1 MTQITDKQRKD
12 MEDIVNLLGSIRGRH
27 TELVTVLIPAETNI
41 YTVLRQLEAEA
52 STADNIKSKQ
62 TRTAVIDSIEMIIR
76 ELKNYRQTPKNGLA
90 LYAGN
95 ISETEGKQDIKLWA
109 FEPPKPLRVRIYRC
123 DQVFIVEP
131 LQEMLDVEEVYG
143 LLVMDRKE
151 ATFGVLEGKQ
161 IKMLRHLISHVPGK
175 YKAGGQCLSPDTLI
189 MKDDG
194 EIIQMKDSHNPL
206 LIVSENFNTE
216 KTEQTPLITKWENNK
231 ELYKIITC
239 YPRFEIKS
247 SKDHLFFVRTDRG
260 VEEKPLSEIREGDY
274 LLMPEKINLDL
285 KKQKLLFTPS
295 IKRESQ
301 IKQIKIKEEMDE
313 NLAKIAGYYL
323 GDGNWEIDRITFS
336 EQRKEVAEYYI
347 RLIRSYFNIGP
358 SLRFREEKNYYQIR
372 VGSRIVSQLFKYLFA
387 EENKTLNQS
396 IPSIILRSPDSVLA
410 SFISGL
416 FDAEGY
422 VSSSRIAL
430 GINNYIL
437 TKQLQFSLLRLGI
450 ISSLLEYDNRRNPY
464 SEGTRYTIEIADIES
479 IKRFNESVGF
489 SSKEKQEKVRNLIK
503 NRSSK
508 NKVRQI
514 AVNGKEVARI
524 IRNSGLT
531 TTQFMCPDFFVNKK
545 QMSKEVFKKN
555 ILNKIDNPELK
566 RRLEMFYLSNLIAV
580 KIKSIKS
587 TGIEKTIDIET
598 KSHNFIANG
607 LIVHNSAQRFE
618 RIREGMAKEFFKEV
632 ADNMKEIFFD
642 MPKLKGILIGG
653 PIPTKEDFLKEGE
666 LVTKLKNMVIALKD
680 IGYTDEHGLELLV
693 EASKEDIA
701 QQEMVKEKEV
711 LTRFFETLGKNREK
725 AAYGYDKVKVALE
738 RGAVDTLLISKEF
751 DKEKATELEKLA
763 EAAGTGMIIIS
774 VDNQDGEQFNNLTKG
789 VGAFLR
795 YQFE

>member
-1 MTQITDKQRKD
+1 
-12 MEDIVNLLGSIRGRH
+12 
-27 TELVTVLIPAETNI
+27 
-41 YTVLRQLEAEA
+41 
-52 STADNIKSKQ
+52 
-62 TRTAVIDSIEMIIR
+62 
-76 ELKNYRQTPKNGLA
+76 
-90 LYAGN
+90 
-95 ISETEGKQDIKLWA
+95 
-109 FEPPKPLRVRIYRC
+109 
-123 DQVFIVEP
+123 
-131 LQEMLDVEEVYG
+131 
-143 LLVMDRKE
+143 
-151 ATFGVLEGKQ
+151 
-161 IKMLRHLISHVPGK
+161 
-175 YKAGGQCLSPDTLI
+175 
-189 MKDDG
+189 
-194 EIIQMKDSHNPL
+194 
-206 LIVSENFNTE
+206 
-216 KTEQTPLITKWENNK
+216 
-231 ELYKIITC
+231 
-239 YPRFEIKS
+239 
-247 SKDHLFFVRTDRG
+247 
-260 VEEKPLSEIREGDY
+260 
-274 LLMPEKINLDL
+274 
-285 KKQKLLFTPS
+285 
-295 IKRESQ
+295 
-301 IKQIKIKEEMDE
+301 
-313 NLAKIAGYYL
+313 
-323 GDGNWEIDRITFS
+323 
-336 EQRKEVAEYYI
+336 
-347 RLIRSYFNIGP
+347 LIRSYFNIGP